1 MSSLD
6 PGKRTGFEEALN
18 ALVPEASDHLEIVVR
33 GATRSNFCETLAE
46 SSNPRPQQN
55 LIYFDLS
62 KLAKRRACK
71 PGGGR
76 GAARSEAR

>member
-18 ALVPEASDHLEIVVR
+18 ALVPETSDHVLSVAC
-33 GATRSNFCETLAE
+33 GATRSNFCKTLTE
-46 SSNPRPQQN
+46 SLNPRPHQN

-62 KLAKRRACK
+62 KLVQL
-71 PGGGR
+71 
-76 GAARSEAR
+76 